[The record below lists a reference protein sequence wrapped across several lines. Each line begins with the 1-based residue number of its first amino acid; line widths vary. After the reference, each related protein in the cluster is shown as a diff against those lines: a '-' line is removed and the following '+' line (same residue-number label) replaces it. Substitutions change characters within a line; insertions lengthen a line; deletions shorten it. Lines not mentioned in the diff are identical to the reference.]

1 MSLRIRRGTAA
12 ELTTIA
18 PEEGELIYTTDTKKL
33 YVGDGATFGG
43 IITSG
48 SGSVLLNGPKSVS
61 LASTGVLTVT
71 GSIVPDTNVTYD
83 LGSAT
88 NRFRDIYLSSSTI
101 NLGGNALSVDSSG
114 LLAVSETVGGEGVG
128 GIASVQWAIGNVLKS
143 RTDSTS
149 EFIAK
154 YESLK
159 VGDKITLLTGQSG
172 AFTNTVLTV
181 SGQVQKSAVVGG
193 SYFDFVIPVN
203 SSPVANVFV
212 YRFTLTRVTGAP
224 TDSINLGRNT
234 VSVNSSG
241 LLAMTESYIVAPPN
255 VPAVSISAYW
265 TTNLLVFLVAIAN
278 ADKFDSLKVGDKIT
292 LLTGEMPANTV
303 LTVTGPATSPKTV
316 TQSSYYVY
324 SIPVNLSPSTIR
336 PSVDS
341 FSITRTTGGTVSSLV
356 NGTKSV
362 SLASTGVLTVTGSIV
377 PDTNVTYDLG
387 SATNRFR
394 DIYLSTSTINLGTNS
409 VSVGS
414 SGQLLVNGN
423 NAATEL
429 VYFGGEGSGPTN
441 ASAIAWGTQ
450 DQVTWGQ
457 RYILVYGPGELLKRA
472 LFELKIGDK
481 IKMGQGPDGGRP
493 TLGEITVTVT
503 GLPTTTYA
511 SNGYPQIVIQ
521 VDSAPVATTA
531 NFVYALYLPVRETS
545 ATIANGTKNLTMLPS
560 GYVVFPTVTVPAH
573 SYGVAGD
580 VAGMVAFDSTY
591 IYYCTANYVNNST
604 NIWKRTAHGT
614 GTW

>member
-48 SGSVLLNGPKSVS
+48 SGSVLINGTKSVS

-71 GSIVPDTNVTYD
+71 GSIVPDANITYD
-83 LGSAT
+83 LGTAT

-128 GIASVQWAIGNVLKS
+128 GIASVQWATGNVLRS

-224 TDSINLGRNT
+224 TDSINLGGNT
-234 VSVNSSG
+234 VSVDSSG
-241 LLAMTESYIVAPPN
+241 LLTVSETFSNIV
-255 VPAVSISAYW
+255 SGGD
-265 TTNLLVFLVAIAN
+265 IALAQWN
-278 ADKFDSLKVGDKIT
+278 TSKEFRVTAKLALANKFDSLKIGDQILQLSSSSST
-292 LLTGEMPANTV
+292 IPATTV
-303 LTVTGPATSPKTV
+303 LTVTNLVTKTLV
-316 TQSSYYVY
+316 QGGLYYDFV
-324 SIPVNLSPSTIR
+324 IPVSIAASALTTMT
-336 PSVDS
+336 S
-341 FSITRTTGGTVSSLV
+341 FTLKTAKG
-356 NGTKSV
+356 
-362 SLASTGVLTVTGSIV
+362 
-377 PDTNVTYDLG
+377 
-387 SATNRFR
+387 ATQR
-394 DIYLSTSTINLGTNS
+394 L
-409 VSVGS
+409 
-414 SGQLLVNGN
+414 
-423 NAATEL
+423 E
-429 VYFGGEGSGPTN
+429 YFGGEGFGPRDAT
-441 ASAIAWGTQ
+441 SLAWGFNGS
-450 DQVTWGQ
+450 TWGNAVFRVQ
-457 RYILVYGPGELLKRA
+457 GPGAELRIA
-472 LFELKIGDK
+472 IYNLKIGDS
-481 IKMGQGPDGGRP
+481 IRINNPPFNYVND
-493 TLGEITVTVT
+493 TLTITGTATEVTP
-503 GLPTTTYA
+503 GFIQL
-511 SNGYPQIVIQ
+511 Q
-521 VDSAPVATTA
+521 VDRAPL
-531 NFVYALYLPVRETS
+531 NSNPNYVYALYLPVRDTS
-545 ATIANGTKNLTMLPS
+545 ATIANGTKNLTVLPS
-560 GYVVFPTVTVPAH
+560 GNVVFPTATVPAH
-573 SYGVAGD
+573 SYGAAGD